1 MESERLERHAAKR
14 VHLRGE
20 GVGINAAVGD
30 LALWSAS
37 WKILAVDTRLPDL
50 TLTVFDAR
58 RHVVPVTLAE
68 ERLCA
73 LLALHVLE
81 VATAEIYH
89 GAGASVTLDFDRFRE
104 WQHLGD
110 VKTSSCPPE
119 VVAWLAEVT

>member
-1 MESERLERHAAKR
+1 MESESERLERRAAKR
-14 VHLRGE
+14 ARLLGE
-20 GVGINAAVGD
+20 GCGINVAVGD

-58 RHVVPVTLAE
+58 RHVVPVTPAE

-89 GAGASVTLDFDRFRE
+89 GAGVSCVLDFDRFRE
-104 WQHLGD
+104 WRGFGD
-110 VKTSSCPPE
+110 VRLHECPPE
-119 VVAWLAEVT
+119 VVAWLS